1 MSPEP
6 RSEQPETV
14 DVVVLGLGPGGEEA
28 AGRLANA
35 GLRVVG
41 VDDRLVGGECPYW
54 GCVPSKMMIR
64 AANLLAEGRRIRGMA
79 GSSTVDPDWKQV
91 SNRIRREATDNWDDR
106 VAVERLLSK
115 GVEFVRGLG
124 RLDGS
129 DRVVVGRRVF
139 RATKAVLLNTGTKP
153 WAPPVPGL
161 EGTPYWTNREAIE
174 TEEVPSSLIILGG
187 GPIGLELGQVF
198 LRFGAEVTVVEMSD
212 RLLPPEEPESS
223 ALIESVLAEE
233 GMKVMTGVRVS
244 QITHDGGRFTLAAE
258 GRGDIEAER
267 LLVATGRRPDLAEL
281 SLGSIGL
288 DEKARSIPVDGF
300 MRVAPGVWAIGDV
313 TGLGPFTHVSMY
325 QSAIAVADILGEE
338 VEEADYRALPRVTFT
353 DPEIGSVGLGEEAA
367 RRQGIDVAVGI
378 SSIPESTR
386 GWIHGVGNFGLIK
399 LVADRRRAVLVGA
412 TSVGPCGGEVL
423 GLLALAVHAEV
434 PIARL
439 RHMIF
444 AYPTFHRAIEAALE
458 DLSGALAEDVPPGDA
473 PGNQGK

>member
-1 MSPEP
+1 
-6 RSEQPETV
+6 
-14 DVVVLGLGPGGEEA
+14 
-28 AGRLANA
+28 
-35 GLRVVG
+35 
-41 VDDRLVGGECPYW
+41 
-54 GCVPSKMMIR
+54 
-64 AANLLAEGRRIRGMA
+64 
-79 GSSTVDPDWKQV
+79 
-91 SNRIRREATDNWDDR
+91 
-106 VAVERLLSK
+106 VERLLSK

>member
-267 LLVATGRRPDLAEL
+267 LL
-281 SLGSIGL
+281 
-288 DEKARSIPVDGF
+288 
-300 MRVAPGVWAIGDV
+300 
-313 TGLGPFTHVSMY
+313 
-325 QSAIAVADILGEE
+325 
-338 VEEADYRALPRVTFT
+338 
-353 DPEIGSVGLGEEAA
+353 
-367 RRQGIDVAVGI
+367 
-378 SSIPESTR
+378 
-386 GWIHGVGNFGLIK
+386 
-399 LVADRRRAVLVGA
+399 
-412 TSVGPCGGEVL
+412 
-423 GLLALAVHAEV
+423 
-434 PIARL
+434 
-439 RHMIF
+439 
-444 AYPTFHRAIEAALE
+444 
-458 DLSGALAEDVPPGDA
+458 
-473 PGNQGK
+473 